1 MTTVVDYEHPL
12 DWVRIERAMQ
22 GYRVQVSRQERPALV
37 WELIDRN
44 TSQNTIL
51 RALRISHDTFTKIRA
66 MGREAAQALAY
77 ATEEEAVALSSREHL
92 RALDQLADLD
102 VTWPQVAE
110 WAARTGQWTEET
122 ARADSTTV
130 VRAYLAMRRRAD
142 DLLAV
147 PGLWAEVVAQCET
160 YAADAPPQ
168 FEDALRVL
176 GEGARR
182 LLAAHASAIAS

>member
-1 MTTVVDYEHPL
+1 MTAVVDYEHPL

-22 GYRVQVSRQERPALV
+22 GYRVQVSRKERPALV
-37 WELIDRN
+37 WELMDRGMGAN
-44 TSQNTIL
+44 AVM
-51 RALRISHDTFTKIRA
+51 RALRISHATFTQIRTA
-66 MGREAAQALAY
+66 GREAAQALAE
-77 ATEEEAVALSSREHL
+77 ATEEEVVALSSREHL

-110 WAARTGQWTEET
+110 WAARTSQWTEEA

-142 DLLAV
+142 DLLAD

-160 YAADAPPQ
+160 LAQDAPPQ